1 MSQEPDYTK
10 REIDH
15 IILGILEAVSRIEK
29 DHGGKLDKLE
39 KDHGEKL
46 DNLNLKADYTNG
58 KVKRL
63 YLIMSCI
70 GSVVTTL
77 LITNGSELINIIKII
92 I

>member
-1 MSQEPDYTK
+1 MTEPDYTK

-15 IILGILEAVSRIEK
+15 IIMGILESLNRIEK
-29 DHGGKLDKLE
+29 DHGDKLDT
-39 KDHGEKL
+39 
-46 DNLNLKADYTNG
+46 LNDKADYTNG

-70 GSVVTTL
+70 GSVVATL
-77 LITNGSELINIIKII
+77 LITNGSELVNIIKII